1 MKNIFSTYYF
11 AFLRAK
17 LSGNNKVLID
27 FYRKKGIKIGSG
39 CSIFSNILTP
49 EAYLVTIGNNVTIAP
64 GCRLLTHD
72 NSVSKVWPEYTD
84 VFGRINIG
92 DNCFI
97 GADSII
103 LPGVTLGDNCIVAA
117 GRVVSISHPGGA
129 VIAGNPARQITD
141 IERYR
146 DKVRP
151 FCFSTRNMNE
161 IDKKHAILTEARL
174 IKK

>member
-1 MKNIFSTYYF
+1 M
-11 AFLRAK
+11 LQQK
-17 LSGNNKVLID
+17 LI
-27 FYRKKGIKIGSG
+27 R
-39 CSIFSNILTP
+39 
-49 EAYLVTIGNNVTIAP
+49 
-64 GCRLLTHD
+64 
-72 NSVSKVWPEYTD
+72 
-84 VFGRINIG
+84 
-92 DNCFI
+92 
-97 GADSII
+97 
-103 LPGVTLGDNCIVAA
+103 
-117 GRVVSISHPGGA
+117 GGA

>member
-11 AFLRAK
+11 AYFKSK
-17 LSGNNKVLID
+17 LSGDNSILID
-27 FYRKKGIKIGSG
+27 FYRKKGVTIGSG

-64 GCRLLTHD
+64 GCIFLTHD
-72 NSVSKVWPEYTD
+72 NSVSKVLPEYTD

-97 GADSII
+97 GAGSII
-103 LPGVTLGDNCIVAA
+103 LPGVTIGDNCIVAA
-117 GRVVSISHPGGA
+117 GSVVSKSHPGGA
-129 VIAGNPARQITD
+129 VIAGNPAKQITD
-141 IERYR
+141 IDYYR
-146 DKVRP
+146 EKVRP
-151 FCFSTRNMNE
+151 FCFSTRNMNAT
-161 IDKKHAILTEARL
+161 DKKHAILTKARL